1 MSAFDELEI
10 ADRLP
15 SPPGL
20 CLTLLGLS
28 DDRREARRMMVECLR
43 ADPALTGRLVR
54 RVNATRAE
62 GTAPVATAREAAAKL
77 DSAAIREVALG
88 FSLASKKQ
96 EEFCEAFDLR
106 RHWLLSLACAAAAEA
121 IARRFESMDPDEAF
135 TLGLLCRVG
144 MLALATI
151 HPAEYAAILRECESA
166 GPGALEGA
174 ELRVLQIDHWRAGAD
189 LMEAWGFPASFVT
202 PMIAASRSAQGFS
215 PADSGATSSHAMLT
229 LALRIAEEI
238 VAEHGGAAPG
248 TTSVVSTELKS
259 ARIEAGQRFGQLV
272 DLSGLRAH
280 VDAPA
285 EAPHPVAAAPTSSPE
300 PAAKNVEAPP
310 VTRILVVDDD
320 PGARHLLGAHL
331 RRAGYEVISA
341 ADGKEGLRTAILESP
356 QMVITD
362 WLMPG
367 MSGLELCKAL
377 RETEIGRHTY
387 LIVLTSREED
397 DSVVAGL
404 EAGANDYVTKPFNPR
419 ILLARVQAGDRII
432 ELRRQVEID
441 KLIDR
446 KRVAQV
452 TQLNRRLRT
461 VAFEDMLTGLR
472 NRRFAMEELQ
482 RAWTASARTGRKVS
496 VVMIDID
503 HFKRVND
510 EHGHQT
516 GDEVLRATANV
527 LRDSCRR
534 SDTVCRFGGEEFL
547 VITTNGTPNEAM
559 GCAER
564 LRSAVEAKRIQF
576 GTFDRNVT
584 ISLGVAERSE
594 EMQSIDDLIAAADR
608 AVYQAKAQG
617 RNRACLDS
625 RPREMRESA

>member
-1 MSAFDELEI
+1 VNAFDELEI

-20 CLTLLGLS
+20 CLSLLGLAN
-28 DDRREARRMMVECLR
+28 DRREARRLIVECLR

-54 RVNATRAE
+54 RVNGSRAE
-62 GTAPVATAREAAAKL
+62 GTAPVATARAAAAEL

-88 FSLASKKQ
+88 FTLASRKP

-106 RHWLLSLACAAAAEA
+106 THWLRSLACGAAAEA
-121 IARRFESMDPDEAF
+121 ISSRFETMDPDEAF
-135 TLGLLCRVG
+135 TLGLLCHVG
-144 MLALATI
+144 VLALATV
-151 HPAEYAAILRECESA
+151 HPAEFATILRESEDA
-166 GPGALEGA
+166 GPGALEAA
-174 ELRVLQIDHWRAGAD
+174 ELRLLQIDHWRAGAD
-189 LMEAWGFPASFVT
+189 LMEAWGFPASFRT
-202 PMIAASRSAQGFS
+202 PMLAISRSAEGSS
-215 PADSGATSSHAMLT
+215 PPDSGGTNSHAMLT
-229 LALRIAEEI
+229 LAMRMADEI
-238 VAEHGGAAPG
+238 VAEFGGAGHG
-248 TTSVVSTELKS
+248 TTSVIATELKS

-272 DLSGLRAH
+272 DLCGLRVNH
-280 VDAPA
+280 DAPS
-285 EAPHPVAAAPTSSPE
+285 EGRRPPAAASTSSPE
-300 PAAKNVEAPP
+300 QGGKIVEAPQA
-310 VTRILVVDDD
+310 TRILVVDDD
-320 PGARHLLGAHL
+320 PGARHLLGVHL
-331 RRAGYEVISA
+331 RRAGYDVITA
-341 ADGKEGLRTAILESP
+341 ADGTEGLRTAILESP

-404 EAGANDYVTKPFNPR
+404 EAGANDYVTKPFNPK

-432 ELRRQVEID
+432 ELRRQVEVD
-441 KLIDR
+441 KMIDR
-446 KRVAQV
+446 RRVAQV
-452 TQLNRRLRT
+452 SQLNRKLRWVT
-461 VAFEDMLTGLR
+461 YEDMLTGLR

-482 RAWTASARTGRKVS
+482 RAWTASNRTGKKVS
-496 VVMIDID
+496 LVMVDID
-503 HFKRVND
+503 HFKKVND

-516 GDEVLRATANV
+516 GDAVLCATANV

-576 GTFDRNVT
+576 GTFDSNVT
-584 ISLGVAERSE
+584 ISLGVAERSD

-608 AVYQAKAQG
+608 AVYQAKAEG
-617 RNRACLDS
+617 RNRACLGG
-625 RPREMRESA
+625 RPRGMRESA

>member
-1 MSAFDELEI
+1 MNAFDELEI

-20 CLTLLGLS
+20 CLTLLGLAN
-28 DDRREARRMMVECLR
+28 DRREARRMIVECLR
-43 ADPALTGRLVR
+43 ADPSLTGRLVR
-54 RVNATRAE
+54 RVNASRPE
-62 GTAPVATAREAAAKL
+62 GTAPVATARAAAAKL

-88 FSLASKKQ
+88 FSLASKKP

-106 RHWLLSLACAAAAEA
+106 THWLRSLACGAAAEA

-135 TLGLLCRVG
+135 TLGLLSHVG
-144 MLALATI
+144 LLALATV
-151 HPAEYAAILRECESA
+151 HPAEFAAILREGQDA
-166 GPGALEGA
+166 GPGALEAA

-189 LMEAWGFPASFVT
+189 LMEAWGFPASFIA

-215 PADSGATSSHAMLT
+215 PADAGGTSSHAMLT
-229 LALRIAEEI
+229 LALRMADEI

-272 DLSGLRAH
+272 DLSGLRA
-280 VDAPA
+280 
-285 EAPHPVAAAPTSSPE
+285 
-300 PAAKNVEAPP
+300 NVEAPSESRRPIAAASTSSAEPAGKIVEPPP

-320 PGARHLLGAHL
+320 PGARHLLGVHL
-331 RRAGYEVISA
+331 RRAGFEVISA
-341 ADGKEGLRTAILESP
+341 ADGKEGLRTAILEAP

-377 RETEIGRHTY
+377 RETEIGKHTY

-452 TQLNRRLRT
+452 SQLNRKLRT
-461 VAFEDMLTGLR
+461 VTFEDMLTGLR

-482 RAWTASARTGRKVS
+482 RAWTASNRTGRKVS
-496 VVMIDID
+496 LVMVDID
-503 HFKRVND
+503 HFKKVND

-516 GDEVLRATANV
+516 GDAVLCATANV
-527 LRDSCRR
+527 LRESCRR

-564 LRSAVEAKRIQF
+564 LRSAVEANRIQF

-594 EMQSIDDLIAAADR
+594 EMQSIDELIAAADR

-617 RNRACLDS
+617 RNRACID
-625 RPREMRESA
+625 RPERELRESA